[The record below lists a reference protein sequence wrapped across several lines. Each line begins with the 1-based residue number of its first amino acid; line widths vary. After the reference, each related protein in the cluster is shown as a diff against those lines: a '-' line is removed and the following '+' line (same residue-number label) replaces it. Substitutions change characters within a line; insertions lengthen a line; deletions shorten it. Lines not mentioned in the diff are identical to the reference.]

1 MFKPSGWFQLINT
14 KKDGFSTMNHDEQ
27 LTDVTQL
34 FTPFQ
39 IKGLTLKN
47 RFVMAP
53 MTRQRSPG
61 NAPGQLNVDYYARR
75 AEGGVG
81 LILSEGTVIDRPGRN
96 HQRDVPDFH
105 GAAAL
110 QGWKNVI
117 DAVHASGGKMAPQL
131 WHVGL
136 APRNPNGNEQP
147 ADLEGPATM
156 SREDIH
162 ATIAAFG
169 RAAADAKRLGFD
181 AIELHGAHGY
191 LIDQF
196 FYGITNQRTDEY
208 GGKTIAERNRFAV
221 EVLQAVREAVG
232 PEMVVILRLSQWKQQ
247 DYDFKVAR
255 TPDEMEQWLVPLAE
269 AGADVLHMSQRRYWE
284 PEFAG
289 SDLNAAGWAKKLTG
303 RPTITVGSVALSSDV
318 MSAFA
323 GETAL
328 PKRLDELVRRFER
341 GDFDLVAV
349 GRSLLDDPTWVR
361 KVEQG
366 RWSELREF
374 TKESFA
380 TYF

>member
-1 MFKPSGWFQLINT
+1 MK
-14 KKDGFSTMNHDEQ
+14 HDEQ
-27 LTDVTQL
+27 LPDVTSL
-34 FTPFQ
+34 FTPFR
-39 IKGLTLKN
+39 IKGLTLEN

-61 NAPGQLNVDYYARR
+61 NAPGQTNVDYYARR
-75 AEGGVG
+75 AAGGVG
-81 LILSEGTVIDRPGRN
+81 LILSEGTIIDRPGRN
-96 HQRDVPDFH
+96 HQRDVPDFY

-110 QGWKNVI
+110 QGWKRVI

-136 APRNPNGNEQP
+136 ATPNPKGYDQP
-147 ADLEGPATM
+147 ADLEGPANM

-162 ATIAAFG
+162 ATIAAFA

-181 AIELHGAHGY
+181 AVELHGAHGY

-196 FYGITNQRTDEY
+196 FYDVTNQRTDEY
-208 GGKTIAERNRFAV
+208 GGKTISGRNRFAV

-247 DYDFKVAR
+247 DYDFKIAR
-255 TPDEMEQWLVPLAE
+255 SPEEMEQWLVPLAE

-303 RPTITVGSVALSSDV
+303 RPTITVGSVALTGDL
-318 MSAFA
+318 MGAFA
-323 GETAL
+323 GESAA

-349 GRSLLDDPTWVR
+349 GRPLLDDPTWVQ

-380 TYF
+380 NYF